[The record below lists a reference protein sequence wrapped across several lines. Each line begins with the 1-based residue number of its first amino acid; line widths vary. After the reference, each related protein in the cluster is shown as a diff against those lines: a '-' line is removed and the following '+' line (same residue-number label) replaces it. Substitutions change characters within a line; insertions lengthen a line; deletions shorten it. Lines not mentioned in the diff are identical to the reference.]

1 MKKILNFLMNNCITS
16 TIVSI
21 ITYIFYGIVIGIS
34 MFPSIILI
42 KTFLDNFKL
51 DTILNL
57 VLFSLVIGVSI
68 YLFFIVALIVF
79 GIVERILVIGF
90 KPGKYPTTSPIFVRW
105 LLYSG
110 LHVILLNMVLPYV
123 SGTVFAKIFYRILGC
138 KIGKNVF
145 INTVGL
151 HDSYLLEIEDNV
163 VIGGDANISC
173 HIFEGRYL
181 ILNKIKIG
189 ANTLISAEA
198 YLMPGVEVGKNCNIG
213 LKAYVRKNRK
223 IEDGSIIMAV
233 PGVPSKKV
241 AEIISDRKEMKK
253 VAE

>member
-1 MKKILNFLMNNCITS
+1 MKSLKFLGKYLYS
-16 TIVSI
+16 SI
-21 ITYIFYGIVIGIS
+21 GLFVFALISAIINVLCVLLIPVYIGKGIDVIIGIGAVQ
-34 MFPSIILI
+34 FETL
-42 KTFLDNFKL
+42 KD
-51 DTILNL
+51 
-57 VLFSLVIGVSI
+57 
-68 YLFFIVALIVF
+68 
-79 GIVERILVIGF
+79 
-90 KPGKYPTTSPIFVRW
+90 
-105 LLYSG
+105 
-110 LHVILLNMVLPYV
+110 
-123 SGTVFAKIFYRILGC
+123 
-138 KIGKNVF
+138 
-145 INTVGL
+145 
-151 HDSYLLEIEDNV
+151 YLLIEDNV

>member
-1 MKKILNFLMNNCITS
+1 M
-16 TIVSI
+16 
-21 ITYIFYGIVIGIS
+21 
-34 MFPSIILI
+34 
-42 KTFLDNFKL
+42 
-51 DTILNL
+51 
-57 VLFSLVIGVSI
+57 
-68 YLFFIVALIVF
+68 
-79 GIVERILVIGF
+79 
-90 KPGKYPTTSPIFVRW
+90 
-105 LLYSG
+105 
-110 LHVILLNMVLPYV
+110 
-123 SGTVFAKIFYRILGC
+123 
-138 KIGKNVF
+138 
-145 INTVGL
+145 
-151 HDSYLLEIEDNV
+151 LEIEDNV

-253 VAE
+253 VTE